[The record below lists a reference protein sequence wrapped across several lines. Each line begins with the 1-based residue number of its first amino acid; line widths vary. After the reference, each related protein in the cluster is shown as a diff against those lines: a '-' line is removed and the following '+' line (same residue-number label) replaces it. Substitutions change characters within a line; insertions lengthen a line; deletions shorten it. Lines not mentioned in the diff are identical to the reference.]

1 MDGFF
6 LVNYSICDA
15 VIKELYLDYVSGHL
29 DGLSQFFVPII
40 DTDVADKD

>member
-1 MDGFF
+1 MEF
-6 LVNYSICDA
+6 LVNYNICDA
-15 VIKELYLDYVSGHL
+15 KKKQLYLDDISGHL